1 MYSAIELLRQD
12 FYKDCGETELGVTSI
27 CLRPF
32 DPSTYP
38 RRRLQD
44 ERNCAGPIQ
53 ADEIDISNLIDSLPS
68 FFSQWLSTHKRVHS
82 IYEKE
87 KNKADWSTK
96 SR

>member
-1 MYSAIELLRQD
+1 MIPARFVLLEFKMSHPSNMYSAIELLRQD

-68 FFSQWLSTHKRVHS
+68 FFSQ
-82 IYEKE
+82 
-87 KNKADWSTK
+87 
-96 SR
+96 